1 MSYGAIGAGA
11 GNGNANDGG
20 NTGLTEVNVF
30 IPELWSE
37 YVYDYLQRKLV
48 FRPLV
53 DDYSDM
59 VQGKGDLIHVPLL
72 SELTV
77 QTKTEN
83 TAIQYDTDGG
93 AVADI
98 TINQH
103 KYASKLFEDIA
114 VIQANPGMVEK
125 YSQAFGYSLAKEIDA
140 HIASKI
146 ITVTPGAT
154 LANDD
159 VLTQNEMQAALV
171 SLGEADL
178 DYRDGE
184 LILAVNP
191 TLYADLLQ
199 EDRIARYDVT
209 GNAGGAFETGMIEKH
224 FGMPVLMTNALGTAG
239 TEVSA
244 VIFHKSAVG
253 FAMQQE
259 VRMQSDYSIDHLGTK
274 VVADALYGCALIHA
288 TRGYKFT
295 NAS

>member
-1 MSYGAIGAGA
+1 MGY
-11 GNGNANDGG
+11 NAVGDG

-37 YVYDYLQRKLV
+37 YIYDYLQRKLV

-72 SELTV
+72 SELGV
-77 QTKTEN
+77 ATKSEN
-83 TAIQYDTDGG
+83 TAIQYDTDAG

-140 HIASKI
+140 HIASKL
-146 ITVTPGAT
+146 ITVTSSITTGD
-154 LANDD
+154 DD
-159 VLTQNEMQAALV
+159 VITQANMQTALAT
-171 SLGEADL
+171 LGEADL

-184 LILAVNP
+184 LMFAVNP
-191 TLYADLLQ
+191 TVYADLLN
-199 EDRIARYDVT
+199 EDRLMRYDAT
-209 GNAGGAFETGMIEKH
+209 GSANGGFNTGMVDRM
-224 FGMPVLMTNALGTAG
+224 FGMPVMMTNALGTAG
-239 TEVSA
+239 TNVA
-244 VIFHKSAVG
+244 GVIFHKSTVG

-259 VRMQSDYSIDHLGTK
+259 VRMQSDYSIDHLATK

-288 TRGYKFT
+288 TRGIRFT
-295 NAS
+295 ND

>member
-1 MSYGAIGAGA
+1 MGYGAATGAGL
-11 GNGNANDGG
+11 
-20 NTGLTEVNVF
+20 TGLAEVNVF

-37 YVYDYLQRKLV
+37 YVYDYLERKLV

-53 DDYSDM
+53 EDYSSM

-72 SELTV
+72 SETGVEEKL
-77 QTKTEN
+77 QN
-83 TAIQYDTDGG
+83 TILKYDTDAG

-98 TINQH
+98 TIDQH
-103 KYASKLFEDIA
+103 YYVSKMFEDIA

-125 YSQAFGYSLAKEIDA
+125 YAQAFGYALAKKIDEY
-140 HIASKI
+140 IASKI
-146 ITVTPGAT
+146 ITISSGAT

-159 VLTQNEMQAALV
+159 VITQNEMQAALV

-184 LILAVNP
+184 LMLAVNP

-224 FGMPVLMTNALGTAG
+224 FGMPVLMTNALGTGG
-239 TEVSA
+239 TNVSA

-253 FAMQQE
+253 FAMQQN
-259 VRMQSDYSIDHLGTK
+259 VRMQSEYDIDHLGTK
-274 VVADALYGCALIHA
+274 MVADAIWGCGLLHA

>member
-1 MSYGAIGAGA
+1 MSYAAIGT
-11 GNGNANDGG
+11 G
-20 NTGLTEVNVF
+20 NTGLAEVNVF

-59 VQGKGDLIHVPLL
+59 VQGKGDVIHVPLI

-77 QTKTEN
+77 ETKAQN
-83 TAIQYDTDGG
+83 TAIEYDTDAG
-93 AVADI
+93 ATSDI

-146 ITVTPGAT
+146 ITVSSGAT
-154 LANDD
+154 LATDD
-159 VLTQNEMQAALV
+159 IITQAEFQAALA

-184 LILAVNP
+184 LMMAVNP
-191 TLYADLLQ
+191 TVYADLLQ
-199 EDRIARYDVT
+199 EDRLVRYDST
-209 GNAGGAFETGMIEKH
+209 GNANGGLITGMVDSMY
-224 FGMPVLMTNALGTAG
+224 GMPVMMTNALGTGG
-239 TEVSA
+239 TNVSG
-244 VIFHKSAVG
+244 VIFHKTAVG

-274 VVADALYGCALIHA
+274 VVADALYGCAVIHA

>member
-1 MSYGAIGAGA
+1 MSYAAIGS
-11 GNGNANDGG
+11 G

-37 YVYDYLQRKLV
+37 YVYDYLQRKLI

-77 QTKTEN
+77 ETKDQN
-83 TAIQYDTDGG
+83 TAIQYDTDAG

-146 ITVTPGAT
+146 ITVSSGAT
-154 LANDD
+154 LGTDD
-159 VLTQNEMQAALV
+159 IITQAEFQAALA

-184 LILAVNP
+184 LMLAVNP
-191 TLYADLLQ
+191 TVYADLLN
-199 EDRIARYDVT
+199 EDRLMRYDAT
-209 GNAGGAFETGMIEKH
+209 GSANGGFNTGMVDRM
-224 FGMPVLMTNALGTAG
+224 FGMPVMMTNALGTGG
-239 TEVSA
+239 TNVSG
-244 VIFHKSAVG
+244 VIFHKTTVG

-274 VVADALYGCALIHA
+274 VVADALYGCALLHA

>member
-1 MSYGAIGAGA
+1 MGYSAIGAG
-11 GNGNANDGG
+11 
-20 NTGLTEVNVF
+20 NTGLAEVDVF

-59 VQGKGDLIHVPLL
+59 VQGKGDLIHVPLI
-72 SELTV
+72 SELGV
-77 QTKTEN
+77 GTKGQN
-83 TAIQYDTDGG
+83 TAISYDTDAG

-125 YSQAFGYSLAKEIDA
+125 YSQAFGYSLAKEIDS
-140 HIASKI
+140 HIASKL
-146 ITVTPGAT
+146 ITVTSGANT
-154 LANDD
+154 GTDNEITQSDMQTALA
-159 VLTQNEMQAALV
+159 T
-171 SLGEADL
+171 LGEADL

-184 LILAVNP
+184 MMMAVNP
-191 TLYADLLQ
+191 TVYADLLQ

-209 GNAGGAFETGMIEKH
+209 GQANGAFSTGMVDKMYGI
-224 FGMPVLMTNALGTAG
+224 PVMMTNALTSDTTGVVG
-239 TEVSA
+239 
-244 VIFHKSAVG
+244 VIFHKSTVG
-253 FAMQQE
+253 FAMQQD

-295 NAS
+295 ND

>member
-1 MSYGAIGAGA
+1 MGY
-11 GNGNANDGG
+11 NAVGDG

-72 SELTV
+72 SELAV
-77 QTKTEN
+77 ATKSEN
-83 TAIQYDTDGG
+83 TAIQYDTDAG

-140 HIASKI
+140 HIASKL
-146 ITVTPGAT
+146 ITVTSSITTGD
-154 LANDD
+154 DD
-159 VLTQNEMQAALV
+159 VITQANMQTALAT
-171 SLGEADL
+171 LGEADL

-184 LILAVNP
+184 LMFAVNP
-191 TLYADLLQ
+191 TVYADLLN
-199 EDRIARYDVT
+199 EDRLMRYDAT
-209 GNAGGAFETGMIEKH
+209 GSANGGFNTGMVDRM
-224 FGMPVLMTNALGTAG
+224 FGMPVMMTNALGTAG
-239 TEVSA
+239 TNVA
-244 VIFHKSAVG
+244 GVIFHKSTVG

-288 TRGYKFT
+288 TRGIRFT
-295 NAS
+295 ND